1 MDKMKPARI
10 LIALLLVLAL
20 VLPMAACGNNDDD
33 MVYFRF
39 GFGDQPDSL
48 NPYYGTHTVTYYVFS
63 SIYDT
68 LFTRDADYNLANSLC
83 TGYETQ
89 VNDDGTCTYTMTVR
103 DDVKWHD
110 GEKFTANDVA
120 FTLYS
125 TYYWSYAHSYDVLF
139 LDPDSIEVV
148 NDTTLKFTV
157 ESDYPYITEYL
168 SVCPIYPE
176 HVWKQY
182 FTDDA
187 GNWLATDDETAF
199 AAREAELTTENMV
212 GTGPFKWYAADD
224 TACTLVRNDGY
235 WNGKSGIGALVYV
248 YNVSEPLTAV
258 QNGEL
263 DTCMNMTASALD
275 AIKSDPNFDYAHSM
289 NYGFN
294 CISFNLNAPDAGSS
308 ANQLIQIKE
317 VRQAIDY
324 CTPRDY
330 ILDMTYDGLGVAGDS
345 LLSSN
350 DSYYDNLR
358 ANYAGYRDSNAA
370 DSVERAIALLE
381 SAGFTYNASGA
392 AYSDADKAAGAMRYN
407 AAGEALSFRL
417 YYDSNNMEDQD
428 TCTIV
433 QETCK
438 KAGIELSVQG
448 FDQATLWDYCDA
460 YDYDMY
466 IVEWG
471 AYVDPS
477 FSLSLFQWEDGYW
490 AYAANG
496 YNETGYANGE
506 YDQLFNEQLYTKDDA
521 QRRQLVNRMQ
531 EIVYEDC
538 PMVILGYYYY
548 LQPINS
554 AKWQGYSQLPQGN
567 EYGLMWDY
575 TTMPYQL
582 LHLQYIGG

>member
-1 MDKMKPARI
+1 MKPARI
-10 LIALLLVLAL
+10 LIALLLVLAFA
-20 VLPMAACGNNDDD
+20 LPLAACGSNDDD
-33 MVYFRF
+33 TVYFRF

-48 NPYYGTHTVTYYVFS
+48 NPYYGTHTVSYYVFS
-63 SIYDT
+63 SVYDT
-68 LFTRDADYNLANSLC
+68 LFTRDADYNLANNLC

-103 DDVKWHD
+103 DDVAWHD
-110 GEKFTANDVA
+110 GEAFTANDVA

-125 TYYWSYAHSYDVLF
+125 TYYWSYAHSYDVQF

-148 NDTTLKFTV
+148 NDTTLTFTV
-157 ESDYPYITEYL
+157 ASDYPYITEYL
-168 SVCPIYPE
+168 STCPIYPA
-176 HVWKQY
+176 HIWKPY

-187 GNWLATDDETAF
+187 GSWLAADDEATF
-199 AAREAELTTENMV
+199 AAQEAELSADNMV

-224 TACTLVRNDGY
+224 TSCTLVRNDAY
-235 WNGKSGIGALVYV
+235 WNGKSGIDALVYV
-248 YNVSEPLTAV
+248 YNVSEPLTAI

-263 DTCMNMTASALD
+263 DACMNMTASALD
-275 AIKSDPNFDYAHSM
+275 AIKNDAAFDYAYSM

-308 ANQLIQIKE
+308 ANQLIQLKQ
-317 VRQAIDY
+317 VRQAIDL

-330 ILDMTYDGLGVAGDS
+330 ILDMAYDGLGVAGDS
-345 LLSSN
+345 LLSTN
-350 DSYYDNLR
+350 DSYYNNLR
-358 ANYAGYRDSNAA
+358 TQYAGYRDSNAA
-370 DSVERAIALLE
+370 DSVERAIALVE

-392 AYSDADKAAGAMRYN
+392 AYSDADKAAAATRYN

-417 YYDSNNMEDQD
+417 YYDSNNTEDQD

-433 QETCK
+433 KETCG
-438 KAGIELSVQG
+438 KAGIELTVQG

-506 YDQLFNEQLYTKDDA
+506 YDALFNEQLYAKDDA
-521 QRRQLVNRMQ
+521 QRRATVNRMQ

-538 PMVILGYYYY
+538 PMIILGYFYY
-548 LQPINS
+548 LQPINA
-554 AKWQGYSQLPQGN
+554 AKWSGYSQLPQGN
-567 EYGLMWDY
+567 EYGLLWDY

-582 LHLQYIGG
+582 LHLTYIGG